1 MRGEEE
7 RKRGEDESMR
17 GGGRM
22 AYLVEAEG
30 GGVVGVEGGGVVGGQ
45 SIVQVKGPL
54 LHHLGGGEEQVRR
67 WGGEEV
73 MIR

>member
-1 MRGEEE
+1 
-7 RKRGEDESMR
+7 
-17 GGGRM
+17 M

-30 GGVVGVEGGGVVGGQ
+30 GGVVGVEGGGVVGGR